1 MSTSGTK
8 NKKGSFEGGMKV
20 IRTRF
25 APSPTGHLHVGGA
38 RTALFNWLFTR
49 KERGK
54 FILRIED
61 TDLERSSR
69 EYERA
74 IMDSLRWLGLE
85 WDEGPDKGGEHG
97 PYRQSERKGKGI
109 YDEYAKKLVE
119 LKRAAYVVYD
129 KEDREKELFET
140 FDYPQEYVQKG
151 HDVTIRFKMPKG
163 EEIRFHDL
171 AKGDMVFLSDDIGD
185 FIIVK
190 SNGFPTYNFAV
201 VVDDHLME
209 ITHVF
214 RGEDHLSNTPKQLMI
229 YRTFGW
235 EPPVFMHIPLILG
248 KDRTPLSKRHGAT
261 SVEHFRAEGYLPEG
275 LLNYLALL
283 GWKVEEGKEI
293 FNVFERIE
301 SFDPSDISNK
311 NVVFD
316 YEKLEWVNGK
326 HLRNLETENLCYRF
340 SEYLDYI
347 GMIELREMLERDRI
361 YSMQVIDICREKV
374 NTMKQLIDI
383 SLPFFIEDYEYE
395 ERYVQEYLKKEFAVP
410 LLKEAIEMFS
420 KNEDWTVEGCER
432 VMRDLAAKGIA
443 SKKKTFQLIRG
454 AILGKLVTPGLF
466 ISLSVLGK
474 GRTLRRLERTLGLA
488 RSLR

>member
-1 MSTSGTK
+1 
-8 NKKGSFEGGMKV
+8 MKMV
-20 IRTRF
+20 RTRF
-25 APSPTGHLHVGGA
+25 APSPTGYLHVGGA

-54 FILRIED
+54 FVLRMED
-61 TDLERSSR
+61 TDTERSR
-69 EYERA
+69 PEYEKA
-74 IMDSLRWLGLE
+74 IMEALRWLGLE
-85 WDEGPDKGGEHG
+85 WDEGPDVGGEHG
-97 PYRQSERKGKGI
+97 PYRQSERKEKGI

-119 LKRAAYVVYD
+119 MKRAVYVVYD

-140 FDYPQEYVQKG
+140 FEYPEEYVQKG
-151 HDVTIRFKMPKG
+151 HDVTVKFKMPKG
-163 EEIRFHDL
+163 EKIKFKDL
-171 AKGDMVFLSDDIGD
+171 LKGDMEFSSDEIGD

-214 RGEDHLSNTPKQLMI
+214 RGEDHLSNTPKQIMI
-229 YRTFGW
+229 YRAFGW
-235 EPPVFMHIPLILG
+235 EIPTFMHIPLILG
-248 KDRTPLSKRHGAT
+248 KDRSPLSKRHGAT
-261 SVEHFRAEGYLPEG
+261 SVDHFRSEGYLPEG

-283 GWKVEEGKEI
+283 GWRVEEGKEI

-301 SFDPSDISNK
+301 EFSPSDISNK

-326 HLRNLETENLCYRF
+326 HLRMIEIESLCYRF
-340 SEYLDYI
+340 NEYLDYI
-347 GMIELREMLERDRI
+347 GMIELKELLEKDKI
-361 YSMQVIDICREKV
+361 YSMEVLNICREKV

-395 ERYVQEYLKKEFAVP
+395 ERYIEDYLKKEFAVP
-410 LLKEAIEMFS
+410 VLEKAIEMFS
-420 KNEDWTVEGCER
+420 KNEDWTVEGCEK
-432 VMRDLAAKGIA
+432 VMRDLAAQKIA

-474 GRTLRRLERTLGLA
+474 GRVLRRLERTLQLA
-488 RSLR
+488 RSFS